1 MSKWFRENAPISARD
16 LTEEFMRLKRGS
28 VTRRHFLGVTGLGL
42 AAAVLARQPGLF
54 TSEAHAAEDL
64 GSTMSLATW
73 PNYHDPATF
82 EAFTAATGVAVEVN
96 VFGSN
101 EEMLAKL
108 QAGGTGWDLFVPT
121 NYTISTYVSL
131 GLIDPIDLAKVPN
144 FDPKT
149 QNTRFTNEGTVDG
162 KVFALP
168 KNWGTTG
175 IAFNSDKMKSKV
187 TSWKDFFE
195 LAMTEADGRAMVHDY
210 QLTTIGNALV
220 SLGFSFNS
228 VKAEELA
235 KAEEL
240 LIKVKPHL
248 YAINS
253 DYQPSMRASDA
264 WMTMCWT
271 NDGAQLNRDI
281 PEIQF
286 VLGTDGGEI
295 WSDFYAVPK
304 SAANKPAGY
313 ALLNFLMDPQNAV
326 KEHIANGAPT
336 TDSRVM
342 SLLPADITSNK
353 IVYPDEAALTP
364 LEFGAAVTLT
374 DPARAELMARFKS
387 A

>member
-16 LTEEFMRLKRGS
+16 LTDEFMRLKRGS
-28 VTRRHFLGVTGLGL
+28 VTRRHFLAVTGLGL

-54 TSEAHAAEDL
+54 ASEASAAEDL
-64 GSTMSLATW
+64 GSAMSLATW

-121 NYTISTYVSL
+121 NYTISTYAGL
-131 GLIDPIDLAKVPN
+131 GLIDPLDLSKVPN

-175 IAFNSDKMKSKV
+175 IAVNSHKVKSKV
-187 TSWKDFFE
+187 TSWKEFFD

-228 VKAEELA
+228 VKADELA

-253 DYQPSMRASDA
+253 DYQPSMRATDA

-271 NDGAQLNRDI
+271 NDGAQLNRDM

-286 VLGTDGGEI
+286 VLGADGGEI
-295 WSDFYAVPK
+295 WSDFYAMPK

-342 SLLPADITSNK
+342 SLLPAEVTGSK

>member
-1 MSKWFRENAPISARD
+1 MTKWYRENAPITAEN
-16 LTEEFMRLKRGS
+16 LTDEWMRLKRGS
-28 VTRRHFLGVTGLGL
+28 VTRRHFLGITGLGL
-42 AAAVLARQPGLF
+42 AAAVLARQPGIF
-54 TSEAHAAEDL
+54 ASPAYAQDL
-64 GSTMSLATW
+64 GTTMSLATW

-82 EAFTAATGVAVEVN
+82 EAFTKATGVAVEVN

-121 NYTISTYVSL
+121 NYTISTYVKL
-131 GLIDPIDLAKVPN
+131 GLIDPLDMSKLPA
-144 FDPKT
+144 FS
-149 QNTRFTNEGTVDG
+149 QASESTRFTSEGAVDG
-162 KVFALP
+162 TTYALP

-175 IAFNSDKMKSKV
+175 IAVNTSKIKTKI

-195 LAMTEADGRAMVHDY
+195 VAMTEADSRAMVHDY
-210 QLTTIGNALV
+210 QLTTIGSALV
-220 SLGFSFNS
+220 SLGYSFNS
-228 VKAEELA
+228 IKPDELA

-248 YAINS
+248 DGINS
-253 DYQPSMRASDA
+253 DYQPGMRATDA

-271 NDGAQLNRDI
+271 NDGAQLNRDM
-281 PEIQF
+281 PEIAY
-286 VLGTDGGEI
+286 VLGSDGGEI
-295 WSDFYAVPK
+295 WTDFYAIPK

-313 ALLNFLMDPQNAV
+313 ALLDYLMTPENAV

-336 TDSRVM
+336 TDSRVLA
-342 SLLPADITSNK
+342 LLPSDVTANK
-353 IVYPDEAALTP
+353 IVYPDEASLTK

>member
-54 TSEAHAAEDL
+54 ASEAHAAEDL

-286 VLGTDGGEI
+286 VLGSDGGEI

-342 SLLPADITSNK
+342 SLLPADITGNK